1 MYYFHEV
8 TQNPSFCFKE
18 NNLFVV
24 LITFRYEKPHEIG
37 GAVAFLASDDASYMI
52 GETMV
57 VGGGRGGGGMG
68 FRTVKK

>member
-8 TQNPSFCFKE
+8 TQNPWFCFKE
-18 NNLFVV
+18 NLFVV

-57 VGGGRGGGGMG
+57 VGGKGGEGGWDSG
-68 FRTVKK
+68 L